1 MFTSTRGVALR
12 SVFIDGQSVNVN
24 AVSVYRRQTLY
35 GFGCN
40 IAENKR
46 LSLAFDFLDRHD
58 RTSSFTGISTGT
70 SFSRL
75 VLLFAAL

>member
-1 MFTSTRGVALR
+1 
-12 SVFIDGQSVNVN
+12 
-24 AVSVYRRQTLY
+24 
-35 GFGCN
+35 
-40 IAENKR
+40 
-46 LSLAFDFLDRHD
+46 LSLAFDFLDCHA